1 MSLRDHEPVTIDK
14 FNGLYDRG
22 DIESTPLDH
31 FSDCNN
37 LKFAGPSGFSTRNG
51 IGLHQNVAAP
61 LGQILRMY
69 NYSTDQ
75 GNTLLVLTA
84 GGSIYHVISSTVVYG
99 PILTIGAMTD
109 FAFIQ
114 MNGRAFISPFS
125 TEVRGDLN
133 IERGLQN
140 ESIYVYKGD
149 GSNARKAAGAAP
161 SGTITIANGAAGNT
175 DAGTHVFAVVGET
188 DTGYL
193 SKPVAFASFVTS
205 ANLSVNFSTI
215 PTFVGSQWVKRH
227 IVASKVIQNYAGNL
241 QGYDMFFIPNADIN
255 NNVATTL
262 SNISFFDSDLLKDA
276 THLSDNFDT
285 IPAGCALCTY
295 HDRLVSMG
303 EYDNIS
309 VARVSAVGEPE
320 AVSQI
325 DGLISVPIDGNPLT
339 NGAEL
344 RDVLYLTKRNKTVAY
359 VDNGDTPTNWPYS
372 GVDSAMGCG
381 VHGIGTVVDTGS
393 SNIDY
398 LLITTY
404 KGVALFNGR
413 YILPELSYK
422 IQNRWIQQDFKQ
434 SFRHVQILN
443 DSVNSLAYIITTDRK
458 MIFADYKNG
467 FDPKSIRWSPWSFDV
482 LVNTIAL
489 INVSEL
495 LLGCDQV

>member
-1 MSLRDHEPVTIDK
+1 MGLRDHEPVTIDK

-31 FSDCNN
+31 WSDANN
-37 LKFAGPSGFSTRNG
+37 LKFAGPSGFSTRDG
-51 IGLHQNVAAP
+51 IGLHQSVGAP

-84 GGSIYHVISSTVVYG
+84 GGTIYHVISSTVVFG
-99 PILTIGAMTD
+99 PILTIGTMED
-109 FAFIQ
+109 FAFVQ
-114 MNGRAFISPFS
+114 YSGRAYISPFK

-140 ESIYVYKGD
+140 EFLYVYKGD
-149 GSNARKAAGAAP
+149 GSPARRAAGAAP
-161 SGTITIANGAAGNT
+161 GGALTIANGAAGNT
-175 DAGTHVFAVVGET
+175 DAGVHVFAVVGET

-193 SKPVAFASFVTS
+193 SKPVAFASFTTS
-205 ANLSVNFSTI
+205 AALSVNFSTI
-215 PTFVGSQWVKRH
+215 PTFVGAQWIKRH
-227 IVASKVIQNYAGNL
+227 IVASIVIQNYTGNL
-241 QGYDMFFIPNADIN
+241 DGYDMFFIPGADIN
-255 NNVATTL
+255 NNIATTL
-262 SNISFFDSDLLKDA
+262 SNISFFDADLVKDA
-276 THLSDNFDT
+276 THLEDNFDN
-285 IPAGCALCTY
+285 IPAGVALFTY
-295 HDRLVSMG
+295 HNRLVSVG

-320 AVSQI
+320 AISTI
-325 DGLISVPIDGNPLT
+325 DGLLSVPPDGNPLT

-344 RDVLYLTKRNKTVAY
+344 RDVCYLFKRNKTVSY

-372 GVDSAMGCG
+372 GVDTAMGCG
-381 VHGIGTVVDTGS
+381 VHGLGTVVDTGS

-398 LLITTY
+398 LLVGTY

-422 IQNRWIQQDFKQ
+422 IQNRWVAQDFKHN
-434 SFRHVQILN
+434 FRRIQILN
-443 DSVNSLAYIITTDRK
+443 DSVNSLCYIILTDRS
-458 MIFADYKNG
+458 MEFADYKNG
-467 FDPKSIRWSPWSFDV
+467 FDPKAIRWCPWTFDV
-482 LVNTIAL
+482 KINTMAL

-495 LLGCDQV
+495 LLGADQV